1 MVNADAFMRK
11 DARVDFDVN
20 NLKLVPGDRRQ
31 PTLVLKNTSQAGVGS
46 VDRVVANIQRGVLLV
61 LKPYGEVA
69 QRVQKM
75 ERRGWQVR
83 QVA

>member
-1 MVNADAFMRK
+1 MVDVNYFMQK

-20 NLKLVPGDRRQ
+20 NLKLVPGEHGQ
-31 PTLVLKNTSQAGVGS
+31 SKLILKYTSQAGVGT

-61 LKPYGEVA
+61 LKPYSEVS

-75 ERRGWQVR
+75 EHRGWQIQQAV
-83 QVA
+83 